1 MSHAVEDRIIAEI
14 GDRSILYS
22 EIWCSREVTALNP
35 RWLKE
40 RTVEDACVDAERENF
55 RRIAAVVMVEQAFV
69 LEGRE
74 LSEEELDRHRS
85 PILRDEAML
94 RGLAAE
100 ARKVPEA
107 VRRVYLGEP
116 IEAVFDEVV
125 RPMMNASLES
135 FRLVVSQYRSL
146 ETVERALAKDFIANA
161 RQQFE
166 RNTRLRAMQSAIRAN
181 IEAIAAARDQSLT
194 EAAEDYYCSLIVR
207 IGVNVHDDRYQ
218 LPEAREVFLPPD
230 GARLAR

>member
-1 MSHAVEDRIIAEI
+1 MIEDRVLAEI
-14 GDRSILYS
+14 GARHIMYS
-22 EIWCSREVTALNP
+22 EVWCSRELAVANP
-35 RWLKE
+35 RWLQG
-40 RTVEDACVDAERENF
+40 RTVEEACIDAERENF
-55 RRIAAVVMVEQAFV
+55 RRIAAVAIVEQAFV

-116 IEAVFDEVV
+116 IEAVFDEVL

-146 ETVERALAKDFIANA
+146 ETVERQLAKDFLASA

-166 RNTRLRAMQSAIRAN
+166 RNTRITAMQAALRER
-181 IEAIAAARDQSLT
+181 IEAIAETRAQSFV
-194 EAAEDYYCSLIVR
+194 EAAEDYYCSVIVR
-207 IGVNVHDDRYQ
+207 IGVNVHDDRFQ
-218 LPEAREVFLPPD
+218 LPAATEVFL
-230 GARLAR
+230 R